1 MKGVILAG
9 GKGTRLSPLT
19 ELTNKHLLPVGKEPM
34 IYNPIRQLLSADI
47 KEIMIVTAKEY
58 IDDFF
63 KLLQNGNDL
72 GCNFTYM
79 VQDEPRGI
87 ADAVLL
93 SEGFARNDYLA
104 VILGDN
110 IAVNSIRPYAQK
122 FIEQGG
128 GAKVLLKKVNN
139 PSRYGV
145 AALDKQNIIMIEEKP
160 PHLCSGYAVTGI
172 YFYDSNVFEI
182 IRGTKPSG
190 RGEYEITPVNNEYLA
205 RGQLTYDVLDGDWID
220 AGTYES
226 YLEANALLF
235 NINNEIRR

>member
-72 GCNFTYM
+72 GCNFTYG

-93 SEGFARNDYLA
+93 SEGFAGNDYLA

-128 GAKVLLKKVNN
+128 GAKVLLKEVND

-160 PHLCSGYAVTGI
+160 PRLHSGYAVTGI

-182 IRGTKPSG
+182 IRRIKPSG